1 MAEDRERIKGGE
13 TTVEYD
19 LLGRIIAITDP
30 MGAATAYSYDA
41 NGNLLSVTDA
51 LRHAT
56 KYTYDKDGNLTS
68 ETDALGNR
76 VQYAYTPEGWLSSV
90 TKADGAVM
98 TFEYDKTG
106 ALTRQNVGDGQSVTS
121 SYNEIGKLTEVSSE
135 AGTIRYQYNEQGF
148 LISVEN
154 VNGDVVSYTYDA
166 YGNKTSM
173 TYPDGRTVSYTYDAM
188 NRMVGVVGLDGETT
202 SYVYDA
208 AGRRIQT
215 VSGNMTTRYAY
226 DSVGNLTEQATSG
239 ASDIAFRYSYDR
251 NGYITGEKRTENGTE
266 TENSYAYN
274 ALGEL
279 TSFLQST
286 GYGESYA
293 YDKAGNMLE
302 KAITG
307 TDGQN
312 VTLKMAYNAAN
323 QLTGMTNG
331 QSKIAYSY
339 DKNGSLIQK
348 TLTSKTYGKLTDRY
362 AYDAL
367 DQLTSYVGYDG
378 YQQQFTY
385 DANGMR
391 LSKKETGDASRSTLE
406 ELLRGN
412 IAGLPEIVEPAQSQT
427 NANGAD
433 APTELE
439 WATTEYLYD
448 LTQEYYQVISETT
461 TSASGTSAT
470 TAYAYGLE
478 RIAAY
483 NENGVTRYVYDGR
496 GSVAQTVNAPV
507 AGAAVSSALPDISVK
522 VQSFAYTAFGEQMGG
537 VKVSGFTYN
546 AEAYDAATGML
557 NLRARQYEPA
567 LNRFSQKDIV
577 RGQIFLPL
585 SLNRYVYCVN
595 NPFMFIDPSGRKSI
609 ISTAAFGGVIGAVS
623 TVAKSVKKMLS
634 SVKQSI
640 KALTSAAN
648 MGYTASSNS
657 SDENIR
663 AAYNKAT
670 QNIKARE
677 KAESRTL
684 SESEK
689 NKIFASAC
697 ILTSMKIAEMYG
709 ASSAKEFTSAET
721 QGVYS
726 SMIAMNPNTTKSD
739 RTIANQLLMDNGF
752 SKAPFNKKMVCVPY
766 VCNAYQ
772 NSALFDALKDL
783 PRYNNIIRQTTPLY
797 AALAGGESREYGNIT
812 GSDLPSEYVKA
823 VISLGNNGEPTKIKL
838 AGDSE
843 YIDLY
848 DSSIISFTTSEQ
860 FDILLEAQ
868 ITQPLDI
875 MFFGKSS
882 YTKDG
887 KTIKSTN
894 NNYNPDVNQVH
905 VVLFDSASTYSGMG
919 AESGSGNSNV
929 QKNKEVNADN
939 KFGID
944 VILMNHN
951 MSNIQNVI
959 DLLGGD

>member
-1 MAEDRERIKGGE
+1 M
-13 TTVEYD
+13 
-19 LLGRIIAITDP
+19 
-30 MGAATAYSYDA
+30 
-41 NGNLLSVTDA
+41 
-51 LRHAT
+51 
-56 KYTYDKDGNLTS
+56 
-68 ETDALGNR
+68 
-76 VQYAYTPEGWLSSV
+76 
-90 TKADGAVM
+90 
-98 TFEYDKTG
+98 
-106 ALTRQNVGDGQSVTS
+106 
-121 SYNEIGKLTEVSSE
+121 
-135 AGTIRYQYNEQGF
+135 
-148 LISVEN
+148 
-154 VNGDVVSYTYDA
+154 
-166 YGNKTSM
+166 
-173 TYPDGRTVSYTYDAM
+173 
-188 NRMVGVVGLDGETT
+188 
-202 SYVYDA
+202 
-208 AGRRIQT
+208 
-215 VSGNMTTRYAY
+215 
-226 DSVGNLTEQATSG
+226 
-239 ASDIAFRYSYDR
+239 
-251 NGYITGEKRTENGTE
+251 
-266 TENSYAYN
+266 
-274 ALGEL
+274 
-279 TSFLQST
+279 
-286 GYGESYA
+286 
-293 YDKAGNMLE
+293 
-302 KAITG
+302 
-307 TDGQN
+307 
-312 VTLKMAYNAAN
+312 
-323 QLTGMTNG
+323 
-331 QSKIAYSY
+331 
-339 DKNGSLIQK
+339 
-348 TLTSKTYGKLTDRY
+348 
-362 AYDAL
+362 
-367 DQLTSYVGYDG
+367 
-378 YQQQFTY
+378 
-385 DANGMR
+385 
-391 LSKKETGDASRSTLE
+391 
-406 ELLRGN
+406 
-412 IAGLPEIVEPAQSQT
+412 
-427 NANGAD
+427 
-433 APTELE
+433 
-439 WATTEYLYD
+439 
-448 LTQEYYQVISETT
+448 
-461 TSASGTSAT
+461 
-470 TAYAYGLE
+470 
-478 RIAAY
+478 
-483 NENGVTRYVYDGR
+483 
-496 GSVAQTVNAPV
+496 PV
-507 AGAAVSSALPDISVK
+507 AGEAVSSALPDVSVQ
-522 VQSFAYTAFGEQMGG
+522 VHSFSYTAFGEQMGN
-537 VKVSGFTYN
+537 VKVSGFSYN
-546 AEAYDAATGML
+546 AEAYDTATGML
-557 NLRARQYEPA
+557 NLRARQHEPA
-567 LNRFSQKDIV
+567 LSRFRQKDIV
-577 RGQIFLPL
+577 RGQMISPL
-585 SLNRYVYCVN
+585 SLNRYAYCANSPV
-595 NPFMFIDPSGRKSI
+595 MHIDPSGMKSI
-609 ISTAAFGGVIGAVS
+609 ISTAALGGVIGAVS
-623 TVAKSVKKMLS
+623 AVAKSVKS
-634 SVKQSI
+634 TVTSVKQSI
-640 KALTSAAN
+640 KNLASAAN
-648 MGYTASSNS
+648 KGYTASSNS

>member
-1 MAEDRERIKGGE
+1 MTYAN
-13 TTVEYD
+13 
-19 LLGRIIAITDP
+19 
-30 MGAATAYSYDA
+30 GASQSDK
-41 NGNLLSVTDA
+41 NGNLLT
-51 LRHAT
+51 
-56 KYTYDKDGNLTS
+56 
-68 ETDALGNR
+68 ETDALGNK
-76 VQYAYTPEGWLSSV
+76 VQYAYTPEGWLESI
-90 TKADGAVM
+90 TRADGTVL

-106 ALTRQNVGDGQSVTS
+106 SLLVQNVGDGQTVES
-121 SYNEIGKLTEVSSE
+121 SYNEIGMVTEVSSAE
-135 AGTIRYQYNEQGF
+135 GTIVYQYNGQGY
-148 LISVEN
+148 LVSVTN
-154 VNGDVVSYTYDA
+154 VNGDKVSYTYDA
-166 YGNKTSM
+166 YGNRTSM
-173 TYPDGRTVSYTYDAM
+173 TYPDGRMVSYTYDAM
-188 NRMVGVVGLDGETT
+188 NRMTSVTGLDGDVTRYT
-202 SYVYDA
+202 YDA
-208 AGRRIQT
+208 AGRRIET
-215 VSGNMTTRYAY
+215 ASSTLTTSYRY
-226 DSVGNLTEQATSG
+226 DSVGNLLTQATSG
-239 ASDIAFRYSYDR
+239 ASEIAFSYSYNK
-251 NGYITGEKRTENGTE
+251 NGYITGEVRTEGGKTTE
-266 TENSYAYN
+266 STYAYD
-274 ALGEL
+274 ALGQL

-286 GYGESYA
+286 GYEEQYA
-293 YDKAGNMLE
+293 YDKAGNMTE
-302 KAITG
+302 KVLTG
-307 TDGQN
+307 TDGIE
-312 VTLKMAYNAAN
+312 TALKMSYNKGN
-323 QLTGMTNG
+323 QLTTMVNG
-331 QSKIAYSY
+331 KDKIAYTY
-339 DKNGSLIQK
+339 DKNGSMVTK
-348 TLTSKTYGKLTDRY
+348 VLTSQAYGKLTDAY
-362 AYDAL
+362 AYNAL
-367 DQLTSYVGYDG
+367 DQLTEYVGYDG
-378 YQQQFTY
+378 YQQEFTY

-391 LSKKETGDASRSTLE
+391 LSKSEVGNGNRSTLE

-412 IAGLPEIVEPAQSQT
+412 IAGLPEIVEPTQGQI
-427 NANGAD
+427 NADEAD
-433 APTELE
+433 MPTELE

-448 LTQEYYQVISETT
+448 LTQEYYQVISETS
-461 TSASGTSAT
+461 TSKNGSTT
-470 TAYAYGLE
+470 TAYAYGFE

-483 NENGVTRYVYDGR
+483 TANSKTSYVYDGR
-496 GSVAQTVNAPV
+496 GSVAQAVTAPI
-507 AGAAVSSALPDISVK
+507 AGEAVSSALPDVSVQ
-522 VQSFAYTAFGEQMGG
+522 VQSFSYTVFGEQMGA
-537 VKVSGFTYN
+537 VKASGFTYN